1 MANQFLQPSPLGRL
15 TALAAKSRA
24 FVAVPFFGVNG
35 AKLLPLKQGS
45 VLVTRIDAASVKSGH
60 VDPRE
65 IVKLLK
71 KGVQVF
77 LCANLHAKVYVFG
90 KTAVIGSANISSTSA
105 GLVEAA
111 IETTEPSIV
120 REAKDFIENL
130 CADPIGIEYAKSLI
144 PLYPKDQ
151 VRGSRGSSA
160 RLAEFSK
167 VWLSAIEDV
176 EWGEDVVA
184 SDKLARPKATKRI
197 SDEALHKLDAI
208 HWDSASWKKL
218 NEGERVI
225 QRMTSGRGY
234 VYDPPARIVFIH
246 EIPTGALVYLE
257 RQKRLKQ
264 VTSAQVRKV
273 LGSISKDFTGA
284 QTNLIAI
291 RSSGA
296 VAKFAKLWP
305 SFKV

>member
-24 FVAVPFFGVNG
+24 LVAVPFFGVNG

-120 REAKDFIENL
+120 REAKDFIEDL

-151 VRGSRGSSA
+151 VRGSRGSSKNA
-160 RLAEFSK
+160 AEFSK
-167 VWLSAIEDV
+167 VWLSAVYEDPWDDEVV
-176 EWGEDVVA
+176 E
-184 SDKLARPKATKRI
+184 SDKQARPKASKKI
-197 SDEALHKLDAI
+197 SDAKTHKLDAI
-208 HWDSASWKKL
+208 LWESGNWKKL
-218 NEGERVI
+218 KPGERVI
-225 QRMTSGRGY
+225 KRTQSGRGF
-234 VYDPPARIVFIH
+234 VYDAPARIVFIQ
-246 EIPTGALVYLE
+246 EIPAGALVYLE
-257 RQKRLKQ
+257 RQKRLRN
-264 VTSAQVRKV
+264 VTSAEVRKV
-273 LGSISKDFTGA
+273 LGASAKEFVA
-284 QTNLIAI
+284 PQTNLI
-291 RSSGA
+291 G
-296 VAKFAKLWP
+296 
-305 SFKV
+305 

>member
-15 TALAAKSRA
+15 TVLAAKSRA

-120 REAKDFIENL
+120 SEAKDFIEEL

-144 PLYPKDQ
+144 PLYPLDQ
-151 VRGSRGSSA
+151 IRGSRGSSKNE
-160 RLAEFSK
+160 AEFSK
-167 VWLSAIEDV
+167 VWLSAVYEDPWDDEVV
-176 EWGEDVVA
+176 E
-184 SDKLARPKATKRI
+184 SDKKARLKATKKI
-197 SDEALHKLDAI
+197 SDAATHKLDAI
-208 HWDSASWKKL
+208 HWESGNWKKL
-218 NEGERVI
+218 QPGERVI
-225 QRMTSGRGY
+225 KRTSAGRGF
-234 VYDPPARIVFIH
+234 VYEAPARIVLIQ
-246 EIPTGALVYLE
+246 EIRAGALVYLE
-257 RQKRLKQ
+257 RQKRLRN
-264 VTSAQVRKV
+264 VTSAEVRKM
-273 LGSISKDFTGA
+273 LG
-284 QTNLIAI
+284 
-291 RSSGA
+291 
-296 VAKFAKLWP
+296 V
-305 SFKV
+305 VVH